1 MPTQFQRR
9 CFMRVTSLRIFA
21 IPALLCAF
29 TSLACSDSTS
39 ASALGK
45 VSAQVI
51 DANNTGIQGVQADL
65 YKVVVGGA
73 ILWRSSLTSTNGL
86 AVFGAADGGVVAGDY
101 YIHLTF
107 VNNYRLIAGET
118 NDKPITVSSGSDDVV
133 TFHVEAA
140 RPGGP

>member
-9 CFMRVTSLRIFA
+9 CFMRVTSVRFFA
-21 IPALLCAF
+21 ILALLCAF
-29 TSLACSDSTS
+29 TALACSDSTS

-65 YKVVVGGA
+65 YKIVPGGA
-73 ILWRSSLTSTNGL
+73 VLWRSGLTSTDGV
-86 AVFGAADGGVVAGDY
+86 AVFGASDGGVVTGDY
-101 YIHLTF
+101 YIHLSF
-107 VNNYRLIAGET
+107 VNNYRLVAGET
-118 NDKPITVSSGSDDVV
+118 NDKPVTISSGSENVV

>member
-1 MPTQFQRR
+1 
-9 CFMRVTSLRIFA
+9 MRVPSLRIFA
-21 IPALLCAF
+21 ISALLCAF
-29 TSLACSDSTS
+29 TALACSDSTS
-39 ASALGK
+39 ASSIGK

-73 ILWRSSLTSTNGL
+73 ILWRSGLTSTNGL
-86 AVFGAADGGVVAGDY
+86 AVFGAADGGVVSGNY
-101 YIHLTF
+101 YVHLSF
-107 VNNYRLIAGET
+107 VNNYRLVAGES
-118 NDKPITVSSGSDDVV
+118 NDKPVTVSSGSDNVV

>member
-1 MPTQFQRR
+1 MK
-9 CFMRVTSLRIFA
+9 VTSLRVFA
-21 IPALLCAF
+21 IPALLCALA
-29 TSLACSDSTS
+29 SLACSDSTS

-51 DANNTGIQGVQADL
+51 DANNAGIQGVQADL
-65 YKVVVGGA
+65 YKGVVGGA
-73 ILWRSSLTSTNGL
+73 ILWRSGLTSTNGL
-86 AVFGAADGGVVAGDY
+86 AVFGATEGGVVAGNY
-101 YIHLTF
+101 YIHLSF
-107 VNNYRLIAGET
+107 VNNYRLVAGET

>member
-1 MPTQFQRR
+1 
-9 CFMRVTSLRIFA
+9 MRVPSLRIFA
-21 IPALLCAF
+21 ISALLCAF
-29 TSLACSDSTS
+29 TALACSDSTS
-39 ASALGK
+39 ASSIGK

-73 ILWRSSLTSTNGL
+73 ILWRSGLTSTNGL
-86 AVFGAADGGVVAGDY
+86 AVFGAADGGVVSGNY
-101 YIHLTF
+101 YIHLSF
-107 VNNYRLIAGET
+107 VNNYRLVAGES
-118 NDKPITVSSGSDDVV
+118 NDKPVTVSSGSDNVV

>member
-9 CFMRVTSLRIFA
+9 CFMRVTSLRVFA
-21 IPALLCAF
+21 IPALLCVF

-39 ASALGK
+39 ASALGQ

-65 YKVVVGGA
+65 YRVLGGGA
-73 ILWRSSLTSTNGL
+73 ILWRSGLTSTNGL

-101 YIHLTF
+101 YIHLSF
-107 VNNYRLIAGET
+107 VNNYRIVAAET
-118 NDKPITVSSGSDDVV
+118 NDKPVTVSSGSDNVV

-140 RPGGP
+140 RPAGP

>member
-1 MPTQFQRR
+1 
-9 CFMRVTSLRIFA
+9 MRLCGLRLFT
-21 IPALLCAF
+21 IPALLCAL
-29 TSLACSDSTS
+29 TSLSCSDSTS

-51 DANNTGIQGVQADL
+51 DANNAGIQGVQADL
-65 YKVVVGGA
+65 YKVVPGGA
-73 ILWRSSLTSTNGL
+73 VLWRSGLTSSNGV
-86 AVFGAADGGVVAGDY
+86 AAFGATDGGVVSGDY
-101 YIHLTF
+101 YIHLSF
-107 VNNYRLIAGET
+107 VNNYRLVAGET

>member
-65 YKVVVGGA
+65 YKVVDASAV
-73 ILWRSSLTSTNGL
+73 LWRSGLTSTNGL